1 MCVFLLKQIISCH
14 MNKGTITFTVFIVS
28 RCIRGIL

>member
-1 MCVFLLKQIISCH
+1 